1 MPDIESGPVPHLAI
15 WRTAQRIRLADE
27 TMRGLMNRGEFAGM
41 FYSPCGHEVLAAA
54 VGACLR
60 TDDYV
65 VTTYRGLHDQLA
77 KGVPLAAILAE
88 YFGRATGAC
97 GGKGGPM
104 HVTDPSVGLMMTTGI
119 VGGGLPV
126 AVGLALGARLEGSD
140 KVCVVNFG
148 DGAAN
153 IGAFHEALNLAAV
166 WDLPVIFVCQNNEFG
181 EYTPRHES
189 TRVEISS
196 RGAAYGMPGVEVDGN
211 DAASVWTAV
220 TESVARARAGGGP
233 TLLDCKTYRLMG
245 HFYGDQMP
253 YMDKAELARRMADHP
268 VDRLRAQVLA
278 TGAAGPAEIDAID
291 AELRAEVEAAMA
303 EAQAAPAA
311 DPARLLTDIYAEVA
325 R

>member
-1 MPDIESGPVPHLAI
+1 VTPYLEI

-27 TMRGLMNRGEFAGM
+27 AMRGLMNRGEFAGM
-41 FYSPCGHEVLAAA
+41 YYSPCGQEVLAAA

-60 TDDYV
+60 PDDYV
-65 VTTYRGLHDQLA
+65 VTTYRGIHDQMA
-77 KGVPLAAILAE
+77 KGVPLARILAE
-88 YFGRATGAC
+88 YFGRATGTC

-104 HVTDPSVGLMMTTGI
+104 HVTDTSVGLMMTTGI

-126 AVGLALGARLEGSD
+126 AVGLALGSRLEGSD

-148 DGAAN
+148 DGATN

-166 WDLPVIFVCQNNEFG
+166 WDLGVVFVCQNNDFG

-189 TRVEISS
+189 SRVEVAG

-211 DAASVWTAV
+211 DAGAMWSAV
-220 TESVARARAGGGP
+220 TDAIARARAGGGP

-253 YMDKAELARRMADHP
+253 YMDKEELARRMSDHP
-268 VDRLRAQVLA
+268 VDRLRAEVLA
-278 TGAAGPAEIDAID
+278 QGAADEARVLAID
-291 AELRAEVEAAMA
+291 AELQAEVSAALS
-303 EAQAAPAA
+303 EAQAAPPA
-311 DPARLLTDIYAEVA
+311 DPAGLHTDVYAEVA